1 MFSNKGRLTRQT
13 SIKTIMNTRMLK
25 RTPIINH
32 MIGMIRLFNKM
43 GILGDKINGKIKA
56 NMVDMVLEA
65 VELLQTIQA

>member
-1 MFSNKGRLTRQT
+1 
-13 SIKTIMNTRMLK
+13 MNTRMLK

-65 VELLQTIQA
+65 VELLQTIQV